1 MNKNLVLLDISFE
14 DLKVSKLLFENNFY
28 PQAIFYFQ
36 QSNEK
41 MVKYLGINSQI
52 INQNELH
59 SKIGHKTLKIFKK
72 SVELSLDRFQTNK
85 NLDIKSDFQ
94 KIDEFIRNSDLR
106 EIIPFVINQIEESKN
121 NSFELPFDLNSLSS
135 PEYLIEFILKFSPEN
150 EELLNNIKKYSND
163 EIFKDLLNNGSNKFK
178 TGLNKYLNSIF
189 VLFFI
194 SSFLNYHVS
203 TVRYPDQNMS
213 NPSDL
218 YGKNNPLVTSLPF
231 FLLELEKCLVNL
243 INFEKKDFF

>member
-72 SVELSLDRFQTNK
+72 ALELSLDRFQINK

-135 PEYLIEFILKFSPEN
+135 PEYLIEFILKFNPEN
-150 EELLNNIKKYSND
+150 EELLNNIRKYSND

-178 TGLNKYLNSIF
+178 TGLNEYLNSIF
-189 VLFFI
+189 VLFVI

-203 TVRYPDQNMS
+203 TVRYPDQNMR

-218 YGKNNPLVTSLPF
+218 YGENNPLVTSLPF

-243 INFEKKDFF
+243 ISFEKKDFF